1 MDEEDIQE
9 QEASQALL
17 TNETFSGLGST
28 GDDSKR
34 QGLLMGILRPEGD
47 TVGVKL
53 LRKMGWRAGQGVGA
67 KIRRGARIND
77 DDADG
82 SGEKHHFAPANTS
95 MISFS
100 RKVDRKGLGFRGE
113 DKLEDSVRATVLEED
128 EDSGDLESLPLS
140 AVVKRP
146 TLKPRKG
153 GIGVGVLND
162 DGSDDEDPFAM
173 GPRISHSRL
182 ALGGKKKEKK
192 KPTVTPAANPLLKN
206 KPVFLSKK
214 AMPAGFRKCHD
225 GRLPLAGFVLSADGQ
240 EVSTIFD
247 TERFPLPVIPDG
259 WKSSRAETV
268 DKTTYQSTSE
278 AAKASK
284 MDPKARAALL
294 GEAQLPSKSVFDF
307 LSPAA
312 RDRIANATGKTNLPA
327 GLGEAIPTLSKSSL
341 PSNIKQSPDSSTI
354 PELDKNVALAALG
367 RGIGGWTPYADN
379 PAKLARYRGFLEFRG
394 GLRPSLPTHNDAT
407 SAASTRQTED
417 TAPLTPE
424 VLQQEL
430 HEFAHAARVFKPMTG
445 LMASRFTT
453 STMTTPSSSSA
464 STPKGPT
471 TDDSTS
477 ATELIHT
484 PTAKPKTPAE
494 EAAAMGMFGPLTRSI
509 LPFAPTR
516 LVCKRFGV
524 RPPAHVQPDAGVGA
538 DGVPRS
544 GDASEASGKRGDG
557 LGNDERPMA
566 NELVSQMVLEA
577 MMREAGIERG
587 VVESEP
593 GIGSGSGSGT
603 AAGAQGVATSA
614 DKVER
619 VDAERNE
626 ALEGNRAGEMLF
638 KSIFGD
644 DDEDE

>member
-1 MDEEDIQE
+1 MDDEDIQE

-34 QGLLMGILRPEGD
+34 QSLLMGILRPEGE
-47 TVGVKL
+47 TMGVRL
-53 LRKMGWRAGQGVGA
+53 LRKMGWRDGQGVGA
-67 KIRRGARIND
+67 KIRREARIND
-77 DDADG
+77 DDAVG
-82 SGEKHHFAPANTS
+82 SGEKHLFAPSNTS

-100 RKVDRKGLGFRGE
+100 RKVDRKGLGFTGE
-113 DKLEDSVRATVLEED
+113 EKLDAPVRAIALDEEED
-128 EDSGDLESLPLS
+128 GGDLESLGMGT
-140 AVVKRP
+140 VVKRP

-182 ALGGKKKEKK
+182 TMAAKKKEKK
-192 KPTVTPAANPLLKN
+192 KPTATPAANPLLKN

-214 AMPAGFRKCHD
+214 ALPVGFRKCHD
-225 GRLPLAGFVLSADGQ
+225 GRLPLAGFVLSAKDA
-240 EVSTIFD
+240 EMSTMLD
-247 TERFPLPVIPDG
+247 SERFPLPVVPDG
-259 WKSSRAETV
+259 WKSSRAETT
-268 DKTTYQSTSE
+268 DKTTYKSTSE

-327 GLGEAIPTLSKSSL
+327 GLGEAIPTSSKPSL
-341 PSNIKQSPDSSTI
+341 PPKLKPSTDSSTI

-394 GLRPSLPTHNDAT
+394 GLRPSHEVSRNAMPN
-407 SAASTRQTED
+407 ASTTQNEE

-424 VLQQEL
+424 VLHQEL

-453 STMTTPSSSSA
+453 STMTTPSSTST
-464 STPKGPT
+464 STPKDIGSDGAT
-471 TDDSTS
+471 T
-477 ATELIHT
+477 ATELLHV
-484 PTAKPKTPAE
+484 PAAKPKTPAE

-524 RPPAHVQPDAGVGA
+524 RPPAHVQPDAGGA
-538 DGVPRS
+538 KDGVPRS
-544 GDASEASGKRGDG
+544 GDAAEASGRESGFVM
-557 LGNDERPMA
+557 DERPMA
-566 NELVSQMVLEA
+566 NELVSQTVLEA
-577 MMREAGIERG
+577 MMKEAGIERG
-587 VVESEP
+587 VMS
-593 GIGSGSGSGT
+593 GQGSGS
-603 AAGAQGVATSA
+603 AAGEQGGATETK
-614 DKVER
+614 KVER
-619 VDAERNE
+619 VNAERNE
-626 ALEGNRAGEMLF
+626 ALEGNRAGELLF

-644 DDEDE
+644 DDEDD

>member
-1 MDEEDIQE
+1 MDEEDIKE

-17 TNETFSGLGST
+17 TNDTFSGLGST

-34 QGLLMGILRPEGD
+34 QSLLMGILRPEGD
-47 TVGVKL
+47 TIGVKL
-53 LRKMGWRAGQGVGA
+53 LRKMGWRDGQGVGA
-67 KIRRGARIND
+67 KVRREARVND
-77 DDADG
+77 DGADG
-82 SGEKHHFAPANTS
+82 SGEKHLFAPTNTS

-100 RKVDRKGLGFRGE
+100 RKVNRKGLGFTGE
-113 DKLEDSVRATVLEED
+113 DKLDTPVRSIALEEEKD
-128 EDSGDLESLPLS
+128 GADFESSLLS
-140 AVVKRP
+140 TVVNRP

-173 GPRISHSRL
+173 GPRISHSRI
-182 ALGGKKKEKK
+182 AIGGKKKEKK
-192 KPTVTPAANPLLKN
+192 KTVTTPAANPLLKN
-206 KPVFLSKK
+206 KPIFLSKK
-214 AMPAGFRKCHD
+214 AMPAGLRKCHD
-225 GRLPLAGFVLSADGQ
+225 GRLPLSGFILSANGQ
-240 EVSTIFD
+240 EMSTTLDI
-247 TERFPLPVIPDG
+247 ERFPLPVVPDG
-259 WKSSRAETV
+259 WKSLHVETK
-268 DKTTYQSTSE
+268 DKTTYQSATE

-327 GLGEAIPTLSKSSL
+327 GLGKAIPTSSKPSL
-341 PSNIKQSPDSSTI
+341 PANVKPATDSSAI

-379 PAKLARYRGFLEFRG
+379 PAKLSRYRGFLEFRG
-394 GLRPSLPTHNDAT
+394 GLRPSPEVYQNMT
-407 SAASTRQTED
+407 SAASDKQTED

-453 STMTTPSSSSA
+453 STMTTPSSTSS
-464 STPKGPT
+464 STPK
-471 TDDSTS
+471 DSGVDGS
-477 ATELIHT
+477 SAATELLHV

-524 RPPAHVQPDAGVGA
+524 RPPAHVQPDAGVAA
-538 DGVPRS
+538 DGTPRS
-544 GDASEASGKRGDG
+544 GDAAEASGKRGDG
-557 LGNDERPMA
+557 FGNDVQPMA
-566 NELVSQMVLEA
+566 PELVSQTVMEA
-577 MMREAGIERG
+577 MIREAGIERG
-587 VVESEP
+587 
-593 GIGSGSGSGT
+593 IAGSGT
-603 AAGAQGVATSA
+603 ASGTETAAGKEGGLMETN
-614 DKVER
+614 KVER
-619 VDAERNE
+619 MDAERNE
-626 ALEGNRAGEMLF
+626 ALEGNRAGELLF

-644 DDEDE
+644 DDEDD